1 MLCGTKTNPGA
12 QVAVASRSCGC
23 KGIGKL
29 RRIGPPGTLAH
40 FLFLQLVFN
49 APELLQRGF
58 QALHN
63 LPRQNCR
70 IGQVAGVLQAP
81 VLEPED
87 VQAGFIP
94 FHQIVIAESPEAL
107 CLLSFVPVL
116 GMVAFDEILQ
126 VLLLER
132 IGLEGEM
139 LVGPQ
144 VVNYSMYILPAN
156 EA

>member
-1 MLCGTKTNPGA
+1 VCVVPEPGHGGLKILR
-12 QVAVASRSCGC
+12 VRREN
-23 KGIGKL
+23 KL
-29 RRIGPPGTLAH
+29 WRIGQRGALAH
-40 FLFLQLVFN
+40 FLLLQLVLN

-107 CLLSFVPVL
+107 CLVRAGSRD
-116 GMVAFDEILQ
+116 GSI
-126 VLLLER
+126 
-132 IGLEGEM
+132 
-139 LVGPQ
+139 
-144 VVNYSMYILPAN
+144 
-156 EA
+156 